1 MASLAKSEEALGNLI
16 NSLPKNTS
24 MNESQTRFH
33 IIDKVLTEC
42 LGWDREVIDVEIYEH
57 KNGFTDYELGKPR
70 IAILEAKREGEVFEI
85 PVGLSR
91 KLTIDLNSLRKV
103 STETSKAIDQA
114 QDYCSKRG
122 VPIAIVTNG
131 HQ

>member
-42 LGWDREVIDVEIYEH
+42 LGWDREVIDVEIYKH

-85 PVGLSR
+85 PVGLSAMHPFSQQ
-91 KLTIDLNSLRKV
+91 KLPSKLMARYPKFNTLSPFLN
-103 STETSKAIDQA
+103 
-114 QDYCSKRG
+114 
-122 VPIAIVTNG
+122 
-131 HQ
+131 